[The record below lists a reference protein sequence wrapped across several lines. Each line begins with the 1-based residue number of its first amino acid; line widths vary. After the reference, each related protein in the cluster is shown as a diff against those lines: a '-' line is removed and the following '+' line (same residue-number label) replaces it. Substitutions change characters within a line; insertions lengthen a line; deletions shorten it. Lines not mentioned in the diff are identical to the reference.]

1 MWGPGGLQAVELLGK
16 SGADGTAVNR
26 YREPPLALTDD
37 AIMIRMLK
45 VWLETSCMHAR
56 MPATCC

>member
-1 MWGPGGLQAVELLGK
+1 
-16 SGADGTAVNR
+16 VNR

-45 VWLETSCMHAR
+45 VWLEPSCTYAR